1 MMLRMTKDLA
11 VVSIM
16 LSGLACGCG
25 SNDVDTCYSPMAN
38 VSTANQAGAKGCACD
53 PAVDQAVC
61 VEGKALFCDYG
72 HWSFGY
78 DGPCMPGPDAG
89 SSPDLTSPD
98 VSDADTQPLSCGT
111 PSCCVP
117 LAFDPS
123 RVYVDRNSDGAR
135 MGMVLSLD
143 ALPSSWWEIDV
154 DVLLPSGTSVACTT
168 SPRAPVD
175 AKTVTLFCPTVA
187 LDALPAC
194 DSTITLELNPRSS
207 TYPDSTG
214 THALCA
220 GTGGR
225 QIKVSVPVTCPDG
238 CGTPSNGR
246 SCNVL
251 GRTCNYTTMAYGGGG
266 GTSTASLPCSC
277 LWNDL
282 LNALAWSCA
291 VP

>member
-1 MMLRMTKDLA
+1 MKDEKRR
-11 VVSIM
+11 
-16 LSGLACGCG
+16 GG
-25 SNDVDTCYSPMAN
+25 
-38 VSTANQAGAKGCACD
+38 
-53 PAVDQAVC
+53 
-61 VEGKALFCDYG
+61 
-72 HWSFGY
+72 
-78 DGPCMPGPDAG
+78 
-89 SSPDLTSPD
+89 
-98 VSDADTQPLSCGT
+98 
-111 PSCCVP
+111 PSCPKHLQHGDRPTTRVSGF
-117 LAFDPS
+117 LAGRIFETGNSLEFGHPS
-123 RVYVDRNSDGAR
+123 AEASAYDGAR

-154 DVLLPSGTSVACTT
+154 EVLLPSGTSVACTS
-168 SPRAPVD
+168 SPRAPAD

-225 QIKVSVPVTCPDG
+225 QIRVSVPVTCPDS

-251 GRTCNYTTMAYGGGG
+251 GRTCNYTMMAYGGGG